1 MKSELHV
8 LNRLKHIDSI
18 RGLAALAVVYFH
30 IAEYATKRN
39 LVSSEFEQYLFG
51 FFTHYVDLGKVAV
64 TVFFAVSG
72 FVIPFSIFKFRTKPI
87 LSFAISRLFRLYP
100 AYWVSLIFGVLFL
113 FVLHDKPI
121 SPSVVLVNASMLQQF
136 VGVPNVIDLYWT
148 LQVELIFYF
157 ICALLFA
164 MKGLDDTRT
173 VTGVGLAS
181 LAFALF
187 LGLLRYFLERKVPV
201 ALPLAL
207 SVMFWGLAIRY
218 HSEDSARWN
227 RPLACLTA
235 ALLVVIPIVSVLA
248 YNKDMGFQETWYK
261 YTMTYY
267 LAIALF
273 YLLYRYVRITSPV
286 FVYLG
291 TISYSVYLFGFVVQ
305 DGLLTLLGNRVFEYP
320 VHLFI
325 LATSLVSV
333 GLASIVY
340 RLVEAPAVAL
350 GRGLIRNLETR
361 QNLSIAGL
369 DDPVRPA

>member
-1 MKSELHV
+1 M
-8 LNRLKHIDSI
+8 NRLKHIDSI
-18 RGLAALAVVYFH
+18 RGLAALAVIYFH

-39 LVSSEFEQYLFG
+39 LVPNVFEQYLFE

-87 LSFAISRLFRLYP
+87 LSFAISRVFRLYP
-100 AYWVSLIFGVLFL
+100 AYWVSLFFGVLFL

-121 SPSVVLVNASMLQQF
+121 SSTVVLVNVSMLQQF

-157 ICALLFA
+157 ICALLFVA
-164 MKGLDDTRT
+164 KGLDDTRT
-173 VTGVGLAS
+173 VMAVGLAS
-181 LAFALF
+181 LGFALI

-218 HSEDSARWN
+218 HSEDSVRWK
-227 RPLACLTA
+227 RPLVCLTV
-235 ALLVVIPIVSVLA
+235 ALLVVIPVVSILA

-261 YTMTYY
+261 YTATYY

-273 YLLYRYVRITSPV
+273 YLLYRYVRITAPV

-291 TISYSVYLFGFVVQ
+291 TISYSAYLFGFVVQ
-305 DGLLTLLGNRVFEYP
+305 DGLLTLLGIRVFDYP

-325 LATSLVSV
+325 LATSLATIGIASV
-333 GLASIVY
+333 VY
-340 RLVEAPAVAL
+340 RLVEAPAVAF
-350 GRGLIRNLETR
+350 GRRLIKNLEAR
-361 QNLSIAGL
+361 ENVSLVAL
-369 DDPVRPA
+369 DDPARPA

>member
-1 MKSELHV
+1 M
-8 LNRLKHIDSI
+8 NRLKHIDSI
-18 RGLAALAVVYFH
+18 RGLAALAVIYFH

-39 LVSSEFEQYLFG
+39 LVSNEFEQYLFG
-51 FFTHYVDLGKVAV
+51 FFTHYIDLGKVGV

-100 AYWVSLIFGVLFL
+100 AYWVSLSLGVLFL

-121 SPSVVLVNASMLQQF
+121 SPTVVLVNVSMLQQF

-187 LGLLRYFLERKVPV
+187 LGLLRYFVERKVPV

-218 HSEDSARWN
+218 HSEDRVRWR
-227 RPLACLTA
+227 RPLVVLTV
-235 ALLVVIPIVSVLA
+235 ALVVVIPIVSILA

-261 YTMTYY
+261 YTATYY

-291 TISYSVYLFGFVVQ
+291 TISYSVYLFGPIVQ
-305 DGLLTLLGNRVFEYP
+305 ERLLTGWGNGVFEYP
-320 VHLFI
+320 VHVFI
-325 LATSLVSV
+325 IATFLGTIGV
-333 GLASIVY
+333 ASIVY
-340 RLVEAPAVAL
+340 RIVEAPAVTFGRRLIKRIEAGDSVSAVAL
-350 GRGLIRNLETR
+350 EE
-361 QNLSIAGL
+361 
-369 DDPVRPA
+369 PVRPL